1 MDFSLPEELQMVK
14 ETVRRFV
21 DKELIPIEMHSQE
34 DNKLKPEIRERL
46 EKITK
51 QMGLWLIDVP
61 EEYGG
66 AELGLLSRV
75 VIWEEMGRTIALP
88 SRERGL
94 FGPEIKPILY
104 NLNEEQKQRYFY
116 PVLRG
121 EKTCGLAQTEP
132 DAGSDPGSMKT
143 RAVRHGDHYV
153 INGVKRFITHA
164 DADFLQVLAVTDP
177 SKKRRKGARP

>member
-1 MDFSLPEELQMVK
+1 MDFALPEELQMVK

-51 QMGLWLIDVP
+51 EMGLWLIDVP

-94 FGPEIKPILY
+94 FGPEIKPIL
-104 NLNEEQKQRYFY
+104 
-116 PVLRG
+116 
-121 EKTCGLAQTEP
+121 
-132 DAGSDPGSMKT
+132 
-143 RAVRHGDHYV
+143 
-153 INGVKRFITHA
+153 
-164 DADFLQVLAVTDP
+164 
-177 SKKRRKGARP
+177 